1 MGDFLVVS
9 DIRNSCFSI
18 VEVRTRFLM
27 TASKPDW
34 VYNAVGECERG
45 MGGSW
50 VRGDIRSSYFSI
62 VEVVTRFL
70 TTAIKPDQKYIEVG
84 ECEVGWEVLEL
95 ELM

>member
-1 MGDFLVVS
+1 MQWVS
-9 DIRNSCFSI
+9 
-18 VEVRTRFLM
+18 VKGGWEVPESEVTI
-27 TASKPDW
+27 
-34 VYNAVGECERG
+34 
-45 MGGSW
+45 
-50 VRGDIRSSYFSI
+50 IRSSYFSI